1 MPYLSCPG
9 CRLTVYSAAARS
21 TVDHCPRCE
30 ARLFIGPPHSLDAT
44 RRGGEARLPFLEP
57 HGSPGATGHEV
68 RSATRDPYA
77 VHT

>member
-21 TVDHCPRCE
+21 TVDHCPRCD
-30 ARLFIGPPHSLDAT
+30 ARLFVGPPHSLDAAT
-44 RRGGEARLPFLEP
+44 RAGDARLPFLESD
-57 HGSPGATGHEV
+57 GSLSATGHAV